1 MNKTRISVYI
11 DNELIEEAKL
21 YEINVSKAARN
32 GIRLAI
38 ERETQNPINR
48 L

>member
-1 MNKTRISVYI
+1 MTKTRISVYI
-11 DNELIEEAKL
+11 DNKLIEEAKL

-38 ERETQNPINR
+38 ERETQNLINR

>member
-32 GIRLAI
+32 GIRSAI
-38 ERETQNPINR
+38 EIESS
-48 L
+48 LKSYK